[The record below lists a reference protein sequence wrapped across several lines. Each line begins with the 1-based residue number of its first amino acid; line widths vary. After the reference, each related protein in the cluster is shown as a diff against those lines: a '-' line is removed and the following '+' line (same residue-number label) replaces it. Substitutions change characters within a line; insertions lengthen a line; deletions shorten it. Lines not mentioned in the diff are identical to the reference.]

1 MYKAWTFDDGA
12 GETYTVPIN
21 PNKMGKL
28 KAARAITTRTTTAF
42 DGRAVFFEGQR
53 PPQSWNFAGTIL
65 HKDHLDALDHWVYDK
80 GRITITDHLNRAIY
94 CVLEDFDAQLK
105 RAINRPYKHE
115 YTVTGLVISVND
127 TAAVEDPP
135 EPPPV
140 QYTGT
145 GNQGGLLVA
154 GYAGTA
160 TGGQPAQIYHFNALA
175 VWDITHTL
183 NHRPVVEIIDA
194 AGDQVFPSIT
204 YPDDTH
210 VRVTFTVPTTGYAI
224 LA

>member
-1 MYKAWTFDDGA
+1 MYQQWQFDDMA
-12 GETYTVPIN
+12 GETYSVPIN

-28 KAARAITTRTTTAF
+28 KAARAISTRTTTAF

-53 PPQSWNFAGTIL
+53 PPQSWTFSGTIL
-65 HKDHLDALDHWVYDK
+65 HKDHLDALDHWVYEK

-105 RAINRPYKHE
+105 RAINKPYKHE
-115 YTVTGLVISVND
+115 YTVTGLVISVSD
-127 TAAVEDPP
+127 AAAVEDPP
-135 EPPPV
+135 EPPPA
-140 QYTGT
+140 QYDGS

-154 GYAGTA
+154 GYAGQ
-160 TGGQPAQIYHFNALA
+160 GGQAAQITHFNAQSI
-175 VWDITHTL
+175 WNIGHTL
-183 NHRPVVEIIDA
+183 NHQPVVEIIDA

-210 VRVTFTVPTTGYAI
+210 VRATFSVPTTGYAI
-224 LA
+224 LV